1 VNIAGFILFY
11 FFLKKKEKTSQ
22 PWNSSGKSKLCI
34 IAQSKNIN
42 ARALQ
47 WQLQKRLVWVSNIP
61 K

>member
-1 VNIAGFILFY
+1 VKVAGFLF
-11 FFLKKKEKTSQ
+11 FFFFKEKGKTPQ
-22 PWNSSGKSKLCI
+22 PRNSSGKSKLCI

-47 WQLQKRLVWVSNIP
+47 WQLQKCLVWVSNIP